1 MSALWHK
8 HWHFKTTDKV
18 IPVCQHYDTDIDIS
32 RQQMEFSLCV
42 SIMTQTMTFQDNRWS
57 YPCVSALWHIQWHSR
72 QQMKLS
78 LCVSIITQTLT
89 LQDNRRSYPV
99 YQHYNTDI
107 DTFKTTDEV
116 FPVCQHHNT
125 DIDTSKQQNKLS
137 LCVSIM
143 TRTLP
148 LQENR

>member
-1 MSALWHK
+1 MTHTMTL
-8 HWHFKTTDKV
+8 KTTDEI
-18 IPVCQHYDTDIDIS
+18 IP
-32 RQQMEFSLCV
+32 LC
-42 SIMTQTMTFQDNRWS
+42 
-57 YPCVSALWHIQWHSR
+57 
-72 QQMKLS
+72 
-78 LCVSIITQTLT
+78 
-89 LQDNRRSYPV
+89 
-99 YQHYNTDI
+99 QHYNTDI